1 MATFALLFT
10 CVNLQGL
17 FIGKAPNKMR
27 LGLCQRSG
35 DILEPMITPQWYVNC
50 NGMAK
55 RAVDAVLSGQLKIIP
70 AEHEKTWYHWL
81 ENIKDWCVSRQL
93 WWGHQIPAWFATIKG
108 ELLSKNDMANN
119 DRWIVARN
127 EDDAYEKA
135 AEVLGVSRESVIL
148 ERDED
153 VLDTWFSSG
162 LFPFSVFGWPE
173 RTDDMK
179 AFYPT
184 SLLETGLD
192 ILFFWVAR
200 MVMMG
205 LELTDQLPFHTV
217 YLHAMVRDK
226 DGRKMSKSLGNVID
240 PLEVI
245 RGCSLESLHAKVDEG
260 NLPLKEIQKA
270 KHDLTADFPEG
281 IPECG
286 SDALRFGLLA
296 YTIQGRDVNLDIKRV
311 VGCRQFCNKLWNATR
326 FALQFMSDFEPTST
340 LLDEVMTS
348 ERMAIRDKFMISR
361 LMTAFQCLN
370 TLFCHYKFGDAQ
382 MAAYSFWLND
392 LCDVYLELVKPVV
405 YDSSEENAG
414 ARWAAQATLWLSIEG
429 GLRLLHP
436 MMPFV
441 TEELWQR
448 LPGRGKLGPT
458 EAETI
463 MLASYPE
470 CRNEYKNLDAEAS
483 MAVTMNIVKACRSLR
498 SSYNIHNKVLATFYV
513 KLAPSVEK
521 YASSQVSDIMTLAK
535 ATNVYINMNENNI
548 PRAVGIVVVDDLTT
562 VWMDLAGIVDYSSE
576 VKKLEKS
583 LSKTLPFVRTLETK
597 MSAAGYEEKVSED
610 LKKDNAEKLES
621 HQRKVAELEAA
632 IENFKKLLAMEKE

>member
-1 MATFALLFT
+1 
-10 CVNLQGL
+10 
-17 FIGKAPNKMR
+17 MR

-55 RAVDAVLSGQLKIIP
+55 RAVDAVLNDQLKIIP
-70 AEHEKTWYHWL
+70 AEHEKTWFHWL

-93 WWGHQIPAWFATIKG
+93 WWGHQIPAWFATVKG
-108 ELLSKNDMANN
+108 ESLSKNDMANN
-119 DRWIVARN
+119 ERWIVART

-135 AEVLGVSRESVIL
+135 LKLLCVPREDIVL

-173 RTDDMK
+173 NTDDMK

-205 LELTDQLPFHTV
+205 LELTDHLPFHTV

-245 RGCSLESLHAKVDEG
+245 RGCSLDSLHAKVDGG

-270 KHDLTADFPEG
+270 KQDLSTDFPDG

-326 FALQFMSDFEPTST
+326 FALQFMSDFEPTSA
-340 LLDEVMTS
+340 LLDELMS
-348 ERMAIRDKFMISR
+348 SGRMAIRDKFMISR
-361 LMTAFQCLN
+361 LMDACQSLN
-370 TLFCHYKFGDAQ
+370 TLFCNYKFGDAQ

-392 LCDVYLELVKPVV
+392 LCDIYLELVKPVV
-405 YDSSEENAG
+405 YDTNEENSE
-414 ARWAAQATLWLSIEG
+414 ARWAAQATLYVSIDS

-448 LPGRGKLGPT
+448 LPGRGKLGSH
-458 EAETI
+458 ESETI
-463 MLASYPE
+463 MLASYPD
-470 CRNEYKNLDAEAS
+470 CQDKYKNPDAEAS

-498 SSYNIHNKVLATFYV
+498 SSYNIHNKVLATFYIKV
-513 KLAPSVEK
+513 APSVEQF
-521 YASSQVSDIMTLAK
+521 ARSQVSDIMTLAK
-535 ATNVYINMNENNI
+535 ANCIYININERDI
-548 PRAVGIVVVDDLTT
+548 PKAVGIVIVDDLTT
-562 VWMDLAGIVDYSSE
+562 VWMDLAGIVDYASE
-576 VKKLEKS
+576 IKKLEKN
-583 LSKTLPFVRTLETK
+583 LSKSLPFVRTLETK
-597 MSAAGYEEKVSED
+597 MNAAGYEEKVSED
-610 LKKDNAEKLES
+610 IKKDNAEKLAS
-621 HQRKVAELEAA
+621 HKKKVAELEVA
-632 IENFKKLLAMEKE
+632 IDNFKRLLVAES

>member
-1 MATFALLFT
+1 
-10 CVNLQGL
+10 
-17 FIGKAPNKMR
+17 
-27 LGLCQRSG
+27 
-35 DILEPMITPQWYVNC
+35 MITPQWYVNC
-50 NGMAK
+50 SGMAK
-55 RAVDAVLSGQLKIIP
+55 RAVDAVLNGKLKIIP
-70 AEHEKTWYHWL
+70 AEHEKTWFHWL

-119 DRWIVARN
+119 ERWIVARN
-127 EDDAYEKA
+127 ESDAYEKA
-135 AEVLGVSRESVIL
+135 LKLLGVPREDIIL

-173 RTDDMK
+173 NTDDMK

-205 LELTDQLPFHTV
+205 LELTNHLPFHTV

-245 RGCSLESLHAKVDEG
+245 RGCSLESLHAKVDAG

-270 KHDLTADFPEG
+270 KLDLSADFPEG

-326 FALQFMSDFEPTST
+326 FALQFMSDFEPTSNI
-340 LLDEVMTS
+340 LDDLIS
-348 ERMAIRDKFMISR
+348 SGSMAIRDKFMISR
-361 LMTAFQCLN
+361 LMDACESLN
-370 TLFCHYKFGDAQ
+370 TLFCNYKFGDAQ

-405 YDSSEENAG
+405 YDTSEETAE
-414 ARWAAQATLWLSIEG
+414 ARWAAQATLYISIES

-448 LPGRGKLGPT
+448 LPGRGKLGSC
-458 EAETI
+458 ESATI
-463 MLASYPE
+463 MLASYPDYHDK
-470 CRNEYKNLDAEAS
+470 YKNPDAEAS

-521 YASSQVSDIMTLAK
+521 FARSQVSDIMTLAK
-535 ATNVYINMNENNI
+535 ASCIHININETDI
-548 PRAVGIVVVDDLTT
+548 PKAVGIVIVDDLTT
-562 VWMDLAGIVDYSSE
+562 VWMDLAGIVDYANE
-576 VKKLEKS
+576 IKKLEKN
-583 LSKTLPFVRTLETK
+583 LSKSLPFVRTLETK
-597 MSAAGYEEKVSED
+597 MNAAGYEEKVSED
-610 LKKDNAEKLES
+610 VKKENAEKLAS
-621 HQRKVAELEAA
+621 HQKKVAELEVA
-632 IENFKKLLAMEKE
+632 IDNFKRLLAAEKE

>member
-1 MATFALLFT
+1 
-10 CVNLQGL
+10 
-17 FIGKAPNKMR
+17 MR

-55 RAVDAVLSGQLKIIP
+55 RAVDAVLNDQLKIIP
-70 AEHEKTWYHWL
+70 AEHEKTWFHWL

-93 WWGHQIPAWFATIKG
+93 WWGHQIPAWFATVKG
-108 ELLSKNDMANN
+108 ESLSKNDMANN
-119 DRWIVARN
+119 ERWIVART

-135 AEVLGVSRESVIL
+135 LKLLCVPREDIVL

-173 RTDDMK
+173 NTDDMK

-205 LELTDQLPFHTV
+205 LELTDHLPFHTV

-245 RGCSLESLHAKVDEG
+245 RGCSLDSLHAKVDGG

-270 KHDLTADFPEG
+270 KQDLSTDFPDG

-326 FALQFMSDFEPTST
+326 FALQFMSDFEPTSA
-340 LLDEVMTS
+340 LLDELMS
-348 ERMAIRDKFMISR
+348 SGRMAIRDKFMISR
-361 LMTAFQCLN
+361 LMDACQSLN
-370 TLFCHYKFGDAQ
+370 TLFCNYKFGDAQ

-392 LCDVYLELVKPVV
+392 LCDIYLELVKPVV
-405 YDSSEENAG
+405 YDTNEENSE
-414 ARWAAQATLWLSIEG
+414 ARWAAQATLYVSIDS

-448 LPGRGKLGPT
+448 LPGRGKLGSH
-458 EAETI
+458 ESETI
-463 MLASYPE
+463 MLASYPD
-470 CRNEYKNLDAEAS
+470 CQDKYKNPDAEAS

-498 SSYNIHNKVLATFYV
+498 SSYNIHNKVLATFYIKV
-513 KLAPSVEK
+513 APSVEQF
-521 YASSQVSDIMTLAK
+521 ARSQVSDIMTLAK
-535 ATNVYINMNENNI
+535 ANCIYININESDI
-548 PRAVGIVVVDDLTT
+548 PKAVGIVIVDDLTT
-562 VWMDLAGIVDYSSE
+562 VWMDLAGIVDYASE
-576 VKKLEKS
+576 IKKLEKN
-583 LSKTLPFVRTLETK
+583 LSKSLPFVRTLETK
-597 MSAAGYEEKVSED
+597 MNAAGYEEKVSED
-610 LKKDNAEKLES
+610 IKKDNAEKLAS
-621 HQRKVAELEAA
+621 HKKKVAELEVA
-632 IENFKKLLAMEKE
+632 IDNFKRLLVAES

>member
-1 MATFALLFT
+1 
-10 CVNLQGL
+10 
-17 FIGKAPNKMR
+17 MR

-55 RAVDAVLSGQLKIIP
+55 RAVDAVLNDQLKIIP
-70 AEHEKTWYHWL
+70 AEHEKTWFHWL

-93 WWGHQIPAWFATIKG
+93 WWGHQIPAWFATVKG
-108 ELLSKNDMANN
+108 ESLSKNDMANN
-119 DRWIVARN
+119 ERWIVART

-135 AEVLGVSRESVIL
+135 LKLLCVPREDIVL

-173 RTDDMK
+173 NTDDMK

-205 LELTDQLPFHTV
+205 LELTDHLPFHTV

-240 PLEVI
+240 PLEAI
-245 RGCSLESLHAKVDEG
+245 RGCSLDSLHAKVDGG

-270 KHDLTADFPEG
+270 KQDLSTDFPDG

-326 FALQFMSDFEPTST
+326 FALQFMSDFEPTSA
-340 LLDEVMTS
+340 LLDELMS
-348 ERMAIRDKFMISR
+348 SGRMAIRDKFMISR
-361 LMTAFQCLN
+361 LMDACQSLN
-370 TLFCHYKFGDAQ
+370 TLFCNYKFGDAQ

-392 LCDVYLELVKPVV
+392 LCDIYLELVKPVV
-405 YDSSEENAG
+405 YDTNEENSE
-414 ARWAAQATLWLSIEG
+414 ARWAAQATLYVSIDS

-448 LPGRGKLGPT
+448 LPGRGKLGSH
-458 EAETI
+458 ESETI
-463 MLASYPE
+463 MLASYPD
-470 CRNEYKNLDAEAS
+470 CQDKYKNPDAEAS

-498 SSYNIHNKVLATFYV
+498 SSYNIHNKVLATFYIKV
-513 KLAPSVEK
+513 APSVEQF
-521 YASSQVSDIMTLAK
+521 ARSQVSDIMTLAK
-535 ATNVYINMNENNI
+535 ANCIYININESDI
-548 PRAVGIVVVDDLTT
+548 PKAVGIVIVDDLTT
-562 VWMDLAGIVDYSSE
+562 VWMDLAGIVDYASE
-576 VKKLEKS
+576 IKKLEKN
-583 LSKTLPFVRTLETK
+583 LSKSLPFVRTLETK
-597 MSAAGYEEKVSED
+597 MNAAGYEEKVSED
-610 LKKDNAEKLES
+610 IKKDNAEKLAS
-621 HQRKVAELEAA
+621 HKKKVAELEVA
-632 IENFKKLLAMEKE
+632 IDNFKRLLVAES

>member
-1 MATFALLFT
+1 
-10 CVNLQGL
+10 
-17 FIGKAPNKMR
+17 
-27 LGLCQRSG
+27 
-35 DILEPMITPQWYVNC
+35 MITPQWYVNC

-55 RAVDAVLSGQLKIIP
+55 RAVDAVLNDQLKIIP
-70 AEHEKTWYHWL
+70 AEHEKTWFHWL

-93 WWGHQIPAWFATIKG
+93 WWGHQIPAWFATVKG
-108 ELLSKNDMANN
+108 ESLSKNDMANN
-119 DRWIVARN
+119 ERWIVART

-135 AEVLGVSRESVIL
+135 LKLLCVPREDIVL

-173 RTDDMK
+173 NTDDMK

-205 LELTDQLPFHTV
+205 LELTDHLPFHTV

-245 RGCSLESLHAKVDEG
+245 RGCSLDSLHAKVDGG

-270 KHDLTADFPEG
+270 KQDLSTDFPDG

-326 FALQFMSDFEPTST
+326 FALQFMSDFEPTSA
-340 LLDEVMTS
+340 LLDELMS
-348 ERMAIRDKFMISR
+348 SGRMAIRDKFMISR
-361 LMTAFQCLN
+361 LMDACQSLN
-370 TLFCHYKFGDAQ
+370 TLFCNYKFGDAQ

-392 LCDVYLELVKPVV
+392 LCDIYLELVKPVV
-405 YDSSEENAG
+405 YDTNEENSE
-414 ARWAAQATLWLSIEG
+414 ARWAAQATLYVSIDS

-448 LPGRGKLGPT
+448 LPGRGKLGSH
-458 EAETI
+458 ESETI
-463 MLASYPE
+463 MLASYPD
-470 CRNEYKNLDAEAS
+470 CQDKYKNPDAEAS

-498 SSYNIHNKVLATFYV
+498 SSYNIHNKVLATFYIKV
-513 KLAPSVEK
+513 APSVEQF
-521 YASSQVSDIMTLAK
+521 ARSQVSDIMTLAK
-535 ATNVYINMNENNI
+535 ANCIYININESDI
-548 PRAVGIVVVDDLTT
+548 PKAVGIVIVDDLTT
-562 VWMDLAGIVDYSSE
+562 VWMDLAGIVDYASE
-576 VKKLEKS
+576 IKKLEKN
-583 LSKTLPFVRTLETK
+583 LSKSLPFVRTLETK
-597 MSAAGYEEKVSED
+597 MNAAGYEEKVSED
-610 LKKDNAEKLES
+610 IKKDNAEKLAS
-621 HQRKVAELEAA
+621 HKKKVAELEVA
-632 IENFKKLLAMEKE
+632 IDNFKRLLVAES